1 MAENISHMNESEAEN
16 TPSIDSISNEP
27 WVCLNGSWMRD
38 SEAVI
43 PVENRGMM
51 YGDGLFE
58 TMVSIDGQVKLLDLH
73 LKRLVRGL
81 EYLGI
86 DLKTSTEEWGAFFE
100 AGINKNSHLGTKL
113 LLRLQCWRN
122 GGRGYTS
129 KTSEGLWFL
138 SFCTMPKE
146 ISQPSYRLMSSSLTL
161 PHKSVQQSILKSSN
175 ALLYVLAATEARNQN
190 YNDALLCNTDG
201 YVGECTSANIFWIKQ
216 RTIYTPSTKCDIL
229 KGTRREALLSALQSQ
244 SYFRVQEGTYDIH
257 SLYEADMVF
266 STSTIK
272 GIQPID
278 SLDTTQFS
286 KDECALNRIKKIY
299 QSIIL

>member
-1 MAENISHMNESEAEN
+1 MNEFEAMN
-16 TPSIDSISNEP
+16 TTSIDSISKEP
-27 WVCLNGSWMRD
+27 WACLNGSWMRD

-58 TMVSIDGQVKLLDLH
+58 TMVSTDGQVKLLDLH

-100 AGINKNSHLGTKL
+100 EGINKNSHLGTQL

-129 KTSEGLWFL
+129 KTSEGSWFL
-138 SFCTMPKE
+138 SFRTMSKE
-146 ISQPSYRLMSSSLTL
+146 CNQPSYRLMSSSLSL
-161 PHKSVQQSILKSSN
+161 PVKSVQQGTLKSSN
-175 ALLYVLAATEARNQN
+175 ALLYVLAATEAKNKN
-190 YNDALLCNTDG
+190 FDDALLCNTNG
-201 YVGECTSANIFWIKQ
+201 YVGECTSANIFWIKE
-216 RTIYTPSTKCDIL
+216 RVIHTPSIKCGIL
-229 KGTRREALLSALQSQ
+229 KGTRREALLHALQSQ

-272 GIQPID
+272 GIQSID

-286 KDECALNRIKKIY
+286 KDEHALNRIKKFY

>member
-1 MAENISHMNESEAEN
+1 MNEFEAMN
-16 TPSIDSISNEP
+16 TPSIDRISNEP
-27 WVCLNGSWMRD
+27 WACLNGSWMRD

-58 TMVSIDGQVKLLDLH
+58 TMVSTDGQVKLLDLH

-81 EYLGI
+81 EYLSI

-100 AGINKNSHLGTKL
+100 EGINKNSHLGTQL

-129 KTSEGLWFL
+129 KTSEGSWFL
-138 SFCTMPKE
+138 SFRTLSKE
-146 ISQPSYRLMSSSLTL
+146 CNQPSYRLMNSSLSL
-161 PHKSVQQSILKSSN
+161 PVKSVQKGTLKSSN
-175 ALLYVLAATEARNQN
+175 ALLYVLAATEARNKN
-190 YNDALLCNTDG
+190 YDDALLCNTNG
-201 YVGECTSANIFWIKQ
+201 YVGECTSANIFWIKE
-216 RTIYTPSTKCDIL
+216 RIIHTPSIKSGIL
-229 KGTRREALLSALQSQ
+229 NGTRREALLNALQSQ

-272 GIQPID
+272 GIQFID

-286 KDECALNRIKKIY
+286 KDEHALNRIKKIY

>member
-1 MAENISHMNESEAEN
+1 MNEFDAMN

-58 TMVSIDGQVKLLDLH
+58 TMVCTDGRVKLLDLH

-100 AGINKNSHLGTKL
+100 EGINKNSHLGTQL

-129 KTSEGLWFL
+129 KTSEGSWFL
-138 SFCTMPKE
+138 SFRTLSKE
-146 ISQPSYRLMSSSLTL
+146 CNQLSYRLMNSSLSL
-161 PHKSVQQSILKSSN
+161 PVKSVQQGTLKSSN
-175 ALLYVLAATEARNQN
+175 ALLYVLAATEARNKN
-190 YNDALLCNTDG
+190 YDDALLCNTNG
-201 YVGECTSANIFWIKQ
+201 YVGECTSANIFWIKE
-216 RTIYTPSTKCDIL
+216 RIIHTPSIKSGIL
-229 KGTRREALLSALQSQ
+229 NGTRREALLNALQSQ

-272 GIQPID
+272 GIQSID
-278 SLDTTQFS
+278 SLDTTQS
-286 KDECALNRIKKIY
+286 LPGVHY
-299 QSIIL
+299 

>member
-1 MAENISHMNESEAEN
+1 MNEFDAMN

-58 TMVSIDGQVKLLDLH
+58 TMVCTDGRVKLLDLH

-100 AGINKNSHLGTKL
+100 EGINKNSHLGTQL

-129 KTSEGLWFL
+129 KTSEGSWFL
-138 SFCTMPKE
+138 SFRTLSKE
-146 ISQPSYRLMSSSLTL
+146 CNQPSYRLMNSSLSL
-161 PHKSVQQSILKSSN
+161 PVKSVQQGTLKSSN
-175 ALLYVLAATEARNQN
+175 ALLYVLAATEARNKN
-190 YNDALLCNTDG
+190 YDDALLCNTNG
-201 YVGECTSANIFWIKQ
+201 YVGECTSANIFWIKE
-216 RTIYTPSTKCDIL
+216 RIIHTPSIKSGIL
-229 KGTRREALLSALQSQ
+229 NGTRREALLNALQSQ

-272 GIQPID
+272 GIQSID
-278 SLDTTQFS
+278 SLDKTQFS
-286 KDECALNRIKKIY
+286 KDEHALNRIKKIY